1 MHTARHTTPNMPR
14 HRVAWQSA
22 AVLLA
27 TATAT
32 AVTVTVDPSSA
43 VGEMGDHMACIA
55 MDWWPDNKVGVCG
68 GRVCVCARV
77 PVRHALSVNWARCVR
92 ARPLRIRPPAPPNAP
107 FSCYPPLSVTMVFAR
122 GRARVSLSPLLPTL
136 V

>member
-1 MHTARHTTPNMPR
+1 MPR

-43 VGEMGDHMACIA
+43 VGKMGDHMACIA

-68 GRVCVCARV
+68 GRVCVRARV
-77 PVRHALSVNWARCVR
+77 PLAACSQCQLVVCAVCMRGPSEFV
-92 ARPLRIRPPAPPNAP
+92 RPPLLILHSPATHP
-107 FSCYPPLSVTMVFAR
+107 SV
-122 GRARVSLSPLLPTL
+122 
-136 V
+136 